1 MLAVTGASETF
12 LMLTILLPWHT
23 HLLLRKA
30 PTCTL
35 EVHRRW
41 FLCISVDINNHLCQ
55 LMG

>member
-1 MLAVTGASETF
+1 MLAVTGAIETF
-12 LMLTILLPWHT
+12 LRLTVLTWHT

-35 EVHRRW
+35 EVHRGW

-55 LMG
+55 LMR